1 MFGKFLFWFTVMQL
15 KIAIIIWST
24 NHLGIVLFS
33 GYFVLKLLR
42 SSTGFRSNPKAAA
55 CLVHFKEPV
64 N

>member
-1 MFGKFLFWFTVMQL
+1 
-15 KIAIIIWST
+15 
-24 NHLGIVLFS
+24 LGIVLFS